1 MKVLF
6 VNGCIRSTQS
16 RTLAIAD
23 HFLAQLKKR
32 RPDAEVS
39 VADLDALGLHP
50 LTTLTLAARDARIAA
65 QAWDDPMFAEARR
78 FAQADV
84 IVIAAPFWEGTFPAA
99 LHTYIE
105 HICVTGLTFRYGDRG
120 EAIGLCRAR
129 RAVFINTKG
138 GIYAHGPA
146 QQADL
151 AAQFLRVNLAMLGV
165 PRLDTVTAEGLDI
178 DGMDVPALLRRAKED
193 ADALAA
199 TF

>member
-39 VADLDALGLHP
+39 VADLDALGLRP
-50 LTTLTLAARDARIAA
+50 LTTLTLAAWDARIAA

-120 EAIGLCRAR
+120 EAIGL
-129 RAVFINTKG
+129 
-138 GIYAHGPA
+138 
-146 QQADL
+146 
-151 AAQFLRVNLAMLGV
+151 
-165 PRLDTVTAEGLDI
+165 
-178 DGMDVPALLRRAKED
+178 
-193 ADALAA
+193 
-199 TF
+199 